1 MSFVKTRF
9 LVFTKND
16 KLVLVI
22 RLGEVS
28 TLIRVFPAP

>member
-28 TLIRVFPAP
+28 TLIRVLPAP

>member
-9 LVFTKND
+9 LVFTKNE

-28 TLIRVFPAP
+28 TLIRVSPAP